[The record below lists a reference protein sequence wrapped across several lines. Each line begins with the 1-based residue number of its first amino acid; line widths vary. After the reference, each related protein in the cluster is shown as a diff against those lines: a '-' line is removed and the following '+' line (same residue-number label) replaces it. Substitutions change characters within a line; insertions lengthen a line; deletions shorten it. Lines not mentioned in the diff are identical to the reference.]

1 MSPRDRDLRDL
12 LELRRLRRHR
22 RHRRRRR
29 KRVGLLVAAV
39 LIALLAVVLLAGFGA
54 GTALSVSCS
63 LDSLRSIAIG
73 QNSFVYAADGSLLG
87 SIPAE
92 RNREPV
98 VLRRMAHWLPS
109 ATVAIEDRRFY
120 EHGGVDY
127 VGIARALWRDV
138 SAGKVVEGGSTIAQ
152 QLVRNLY
159 TGRERTFERKVKEAC
174 LAIKLSSR
182 WPKEKILVGYLNTVY
197 YGNHAYGVEAAA
209 QTYFS
214 RHAWQLTLP
223 QSALLAG
230 LPQAPSIYDPF
241 HNPRAAIVRRN
252 EVLYAMLRSG
262 DITRAQY
269 RYARRFPL
277 RLVPGRL
284 YTKIKQPYF
293 FSYVLDELVRVYG
306 ANAVREGGLRV
317 YTTIE
322 PRLQRAA
329 NSAIRRTLPYRNDP
343 AAAIVSVEPGTGAIR
358 AMTAV
363 IPGNARNQFNLAAQ
377 SARQA
382 GSTFKAFVLA
392 AAIER
397 GIDPDTAYFESAPFT
412 CVSSPWCDGEYAA
425 GKPWT
430 VQTYD
435 HTYIGWT
442 SVTHATLR
450 SDNTVYAQLTLD
462 VGPDYVWRMARRLG
476 VHLSQK
482 PVASIGLGPLSV
494 SPLDMAAAYA
504 TFASGG
510 IYARPTGIR
519 KVVLPSGKTDS
530 TGGWGKPDT
539 KRALSEGVAWKVTQ
553 VLAQNALYGTGA
565 GSGDGRHPNAGKTGT
580 TEDHADAWFVGY
592 TRDLSTAVWMGYPRG
607 EIPMLSVHGQE
618 VAGATFPVPMWH
630 LYMAAAEWRK
640 PVRQFLTPKTMPTFR
655 PFERGHWGY
664 SGSYGT
670 TTYSQPAA
678 PTTTAATT
686 TAATTAVAATTAAP
700 TATELPPAPTQPSTT
715 SPTPP
720 PAAPAPAPAAKP
732 KPVATPT
739 TAAPPPAPPP
749 APAPATTAPAP
760 PPPPPP
766 APAAP
771 APLPPPT
778 TTEQTA
784 Q

>member
-1 MSPRDRDLRDL
+1 MSPRDRDIRDL
-12 LELRRLRRHR
+12 VEHRFKRRHR
-22 RHRRRRR
+22 LERRRRR
-29 KRVGLLVAAV
+29 KRAGTLVAAA
-39 LIALLAVVLLAGFGA
+39 LIALVVVVVLAGFGA
-54 GTALSVSCS
+54 GTALSVSCD
-63 LDSLRSIAIG
+63 LDSLRPTAIG

-98 VLRRMAHWLPS
+98 VLKRMAHWLPT

-120 EHGGVDY
+120 QHGGVDY

-152 QLVRNLY
+152 QLVRNRY

-182 WPKEKILVGYLNTVY
+182 WSKNKILAGYLNTVY

-241 HNPRAAIVRRN
+241 HNPRGAIARRN
-252 EVLYAMLRSG
+252 EVLYAMLRNR

-269 RYARRFPL
+269 RYARRYPL
-277 RLVPGRL
+277 HLVPGRL
-284 YTKIKQPYF
+284 YTNIKQPYF

-322 PRLQRAA
+322 PGLQRAA
-329 NSAIRRTLPYRNDP
+329 NGAIRQTLPYRNDP

-363 IPGNARNQFNLAAQ
+363 IPGNTKNQFNLAAQ
-377 SARQA
+377 STRQA

-397 GIDPDTAYFESAPFT
+397 GIDPDTATYQSAPFT
-412 CVSSPWCDGEYAA
+412 CVSSPWCAGEYAA

-476 VHLSQK
+476 VHLTQK

-504 TFASGG
+504 TFAAGG
-510 IYARPTGIR
+510 IYARPTGIT
-519 KVVLPSGKTDS
+519 KVVLPNGKTDS

-539 KRALSEGVAWKVTQ
+539 KRALSEGVAWKVNQ

-630 LYMAAAEWRK
+630 LYMSVAEQRK
-640 PVRQFLTPKTMPTFR
+640 PVRQFLTPKAMPVFR
-655 PFERGHWGY
+655 PFERGNWGY
-664 SGSYGT
+664 ASSYYT
-670 TTYSQPAA
+670 TTYTQTTT

-686 TAATTAVAATTAAP
+686 TAA
-700 TATELPPAPTQPSTT
+700 PAPTTPAINHT
-715 SPTPP
+715 SPAPPPAVPAPATKPKPPPTAKVTPPP
-720 PAAPAPAPAAKP
+720 PAAPAAAPTPVATAPAAS
-732 KPVATPT
+732 
-739 TAAPPPAPPP
+739 PPAPSPTPP
-749 APAPATTAPAP
+749 S
-760 PPPPPP
+760 
-766 APAAP
+766 
-771 APLPPPT
+771 PPPT
-778 TTEQTA
+778 TTEQTG